1 MAKILIHNK
10 KQSIKLTLLVV
21 VLFFS
26 ALIVPLIFHVYFYYT
41 NIYKFIINNNYLIY
55 IASFLFFYVIY
66 NGIFYYK
73 IKFDSSSLRIE
84 SRRTLSIWF
93 ISKVY
98 NIEITND
105 MLIGFR
111 FVGSFLSINDKLLI
125 QMRSS
130 SGRKSA
136 VRIPLTLVGKKRKR
150 KLEQIFNK
158 IIQNNECQTS

>member
-84 SRRTLSIWF
+84 SRRTISSWF
-93 ISKVY
+93 GSKSYNLEIS
-98 NIEITND
+98 ND
-105 MLIGFR
+105 MLVGFSFNR
-111 FVGSFLSINDKLLI
+111 DFLSINDKLLV

-136 VRIPLTLVGKKRKR
+136 IRIPMTLLGKKRKV
-150 KLEQIFNK
+150 KLTKILNN
-158 IIQNNECQTS
+158 IIQNK

>member
-84 SRRTLSIWF
+84 SRRTISSWF
-93 ISKVY
+93 GSKSYNLEIS
-98 NIEITND
+98 ND
-105 MLIGFR
+105 MLVGFSFNR
-111 FVGSFLSINDKLLI
+111 DFLSINDKLLV

-136 VRIPLTLVGKKRKR
+136 IRIPMTLLGKKRKV
-150 KLEQIFNK
+150 KITKILNN
-158 IIQNNECQTS
+158 IIQNK

>member
-1 MAKILIHNK
+1 MAKILIQNK
-10 KQSIKLTLLVV
+10 QKSTILTLLVT
-21 VLFFS
+21 VLLFS
-26 ALIVPLIFHVYFYYT
+26 ISVIPLIVHMFFYRTSIYYFLISY
-41 NIYKFIINNNYLIY
+41 NYWIY
-55 IASFLFFYVIY
+55 IVFITFFYFIYHGIY
-66 NGIFYYK
+66 NYK
-73 IKFDSSSLRIE
+73 IKFEHSSFLIQ
-84 SRRTLSIWF
+84 SRRTLSSWF
-93 ISKVY
+93 GSKVY
-98 NIEITND
+98 NLELSND

-158 IIQNNECQTS
+158 IIQNNGCQTS

>member
-1 MAKILIHNK
+1 MEKFLIHNK

-73 IKFDSSSLRIE
+73 IRFDSSSLRIQ
-84 SRRTLSIWF
+84 SRRTISSWF
-93 ISKVY
+93 GSKSYNLEIS
-98 NIEITND
+98 ND
-105 MLIGFR
+105 MIIGFS
-111 FVGSFLSINDKLLI
+111 FHGSFLSINDKLLI

-136 VRIPLTLVGKKRKR
+136 IRIPMTLLGKKRKV
-150 KLEQIFNK
+150 KITKILNN
-158 IIQNNECQTS
+158 IIQNN